1 MYTVRLPS
9 VRHRLRPTTA
19 AAAAYMRQQQIG
31 SGRLIDSDDDVIN
44 SCKQDAMLLL
54 LLLPITRH
62 WQRLQREALNRLNV
76 IKFIIDASFDR
87 TTPMH
92 AEKQVEM

>member
-19 AAAAYMRQQQIG
+19 AAAAYRRQQQIG

-44 SCKQDAMLLL
+44 SCKQDAMLL